1 MRDPHRRCAQEIY
14 GGEAELIC
22 KAEEPPAEA
31 FGWPYEPYRPA
42 ASRNIPE
49 RAPNPVRVATA
60 AERSVGWYAEL

>member
-1 MRDPHRRCAQEIY
+1 M
-14 GGEAELIC
+14 IC